1 MKTLLLMRHAKS
13 SRKDPKVDDF
23 DRPLNKRGK
32 KDAPLMGRFLLSAD
46 LVPQHILSS
55 SAKRAIKTA
64 HLVVDSCCT
73 KFSGEIEDS
82 KELYSTDPS
91 TLIRFIRN
99 VDNHFDRLLLISHNP
114 ELESLLHSLCR
125 ELITM
130 PTASI
135 ARVALPLRKWHNLK
149 ASTTGELVNLWKPHD
164 LR

>member
-13 SRKDPKVDDF
+13 SRKHTKLDDF

-32 KDAPLMGRFLLSAD
+32 KDAPLMGRFLLSVD
-46 LVPQHILSS
+46 LVPQHILCS

-64 HLVVDSCCT
+64 QLVLDSCCT
-73 KFSGEIEDS
+73 NFSGEIEHS
-82 KELYSTDPS
+82 KELYMADPS

-99 VDNHFDRLLLISHNP
+99 VDNNFDRLLLVSHNP
-114 ELESLLHSLCR
+114 ELENLLHSLCR

-130 PTASI
+130 RTASI
-135 ARVALPLRKWHNLK
+135 AHIALPLRKWHNLK
-149 ASTTGELVNLWKPHD
+149 ASTLGELVNLWKPHD